1 MLINL
6 FGGFYGP
13 EVIAA
18 FSGAL
23 LFTLVQHTFK
33 GLHRRLISLVSFL
46 MGVVGA
52 DPHLSLVSP
61 WLPTDATPCRET
73 GAFICSALIVTV
85 AMLAIGRV
93 EKLMT
98 AKHQQ

>member
-6 FGGFYGP
+6 FGGLYGP

-23 LFTLVQHTFK
+23 LFTMVQHTFR
-33 GLHRRLISLVSFL
+33 GLHRLLVFLVSFL

-52 DPHLSLVSP
+52 NATLSLVSP
-61 WLPTDATPCRET
+61 WLPADVTFGNET
-73 GAFICSALIVTV
+73 GAFICSALIVNV

-93 EKLMT
+93 EKLM
-98 AKHQQ
+98 ASGH